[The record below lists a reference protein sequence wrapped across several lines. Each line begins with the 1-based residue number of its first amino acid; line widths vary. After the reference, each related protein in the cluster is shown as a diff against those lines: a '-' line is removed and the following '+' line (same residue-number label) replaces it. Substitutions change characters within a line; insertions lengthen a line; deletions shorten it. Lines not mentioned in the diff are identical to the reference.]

1 MERKS
6 AEPELLI
13 INEYYAPFFA
23 ATGQLLQELAEFL
36 AESGMKVRVVCG
48 KNGRYSLPSREN
60 LNGVEVVRLSN
71 LKDGSSFRV
80 KLLSYFSF
88 LFFLGFFL
96 LFRTRRNQRIM
107 VLSTPPLI
115 SILPVFLKPMK
126 KFFIVHNIQDVYPDL
141 LRLLGRNEHNS
152 LLFRVSRTMNQYILK
167 KVDRIV
173 LIGQSLLDQLNNHYR
188 IDMHKVRIVENWG
201 LKELT
206 AIEEEIP
213 AKSRP
218 LRVLYTGNMGRAH
231 GFAAI
236 LGAAEQLQREGGVEF
251 VISGGGYN
259 YARLQEAVTAKG
271 IKNVR
276 FQPYVALEELPNLIR
291 SADVCLLVGSRESAG
306 LILPSKFYGYA
317 ACGKPMIYITS
328 GRDDLVGHIEKGHM
342 GFVVPNGDVN
352 MLAGIITTLAKD
364 RGKIVNLSEKVRHY
378 NRNYLSRNIR
388 LELYLQIL
396 KKVVPT

>member
-23 ATGQLLQELAEFL
+23 ATGQLLQELAEYL

-48 KNGRYSLPSREN
+48 KNGRRDLPSREN
-60 LNGVEVVRLSN
+60 LNGVEIVRLPN
-71 LKDGSSFRV
+71 LRDGANFQV
-80 KLLSYFSF
+80 KLMSYASF

-96 LFRTRRNQRIM
+96 AFKTRKNQRVM

-115 SILPVFLKPMK
+115 AILPVFLKPFK
-126 KFFIVHNIQDVYPDL
+126 NFFIVHNIQDVYPDL

-152 LLFRVSRTMNQYILK
+152 LLFRISRAMNQYILK
-167 KVDRIV
+167 RVDRIV

-206 AIEEEIP
+206 ALEEEIP
-213 AKSRP
+213 AQPCP

-231 GFAAI
+231 RFETI
-236 LGAAEQLQREGGVEF
+236 LETAERLQPEGGIEF

-259 YARLQEAVTAKG
+259 YTRFKEAVAAKG
-271 IKNVR
+271 LGNIR
-276 FQPYVALEELPNLIR
+276 FQPYVPLEELPNLIR
-291 SADVCLLVGSRESAG
+291 KADLCLLVGSRDSAG

-328 GRDDLVGHIEKGHM
+328 GRDDLVAHIEKGRM
-342 GFVVPNGDVN
+342 GFVVPEGDAEKLAEI
-352 MLAGIITTLAKD
+352 LAGLVKD
-364 RGKIVNLSEKVRHY
+364 RKRLAGLSKKVRDYHQAH
-378 NRNYLSRNIR
+378 LSRKLR
-388 LELYLQIL
+388 LESYLNL
-396 KKVVPT
+396 FKERVPA